1 MKSNSFL
8 SKSCPNCLWNF
19 ISPALKKRDR
29 GRLLVLLA
37 RRFSFNSP
45 LPTGVILVLLSVM
58 IAGAIPCH
66 LALAQERVRMAL
78 SVRNV
83 VFLPFYYARD
93 TKIFD
98 RRGLNVELIQ
108 MRSDLQLAGLA
119 SGEIDFTP
127 SVGPAG
133 AAIANGLPLKALAVL
148 YRAPLFS
155 LVSPSTVSSVKDL
168 EGKTVAVSRIG
179 SESHRYGSLM
189 LESGGADPKKVTFIQ
204 TGSTTVS
211 LAALQQGSVTAAV
224 LSPPFTGIMAE
235 KGYKILARSRSLLQD
250 APWLGLVASRQKIER
265 QTEQVRNML
274 RSMRDVIGVIKRDKP
289 AVVSYIERN
298 FKVTPANANESY
310 DDILGVMVDSLMLP
324 DERIQKYLDGS
335 FARGE
340 ISKRLTTGEMF
351 DFSLLRGL
359 K

>member
-1 MKSNSFL
+1 MANE
-8 SKSCPNCLWNF
+8 N
-19 ISPALKKRDR
+19 LKQM
-29 GRLLVLLA
+29 RLVKQVFGLAALLA
-37 RRFSFNSP
+37 
-45 LPTGVILVLLSVM
+45 VLFTAS
-58 IAGAIPCH
+58 H
-66 LALAQERVRMAL
+66 LFAQERVRMAL

-83 VFLPFYYARD
+83 VFLPFYYAKD

-98 RRGLNVELIQ
+98 KHGLNVELIQ
-108 MRSDLQLAGLA
+108 MRSDLQLAGLV

-133 AAIANGLPLKALAVL
+133 AAIANSLPVKALAIL

-155 LVSPSTVSSVKDL
+155 LVSPVGVASVKEL
-168 EGKTVAVSRIG
+168 ENKKVAVSRIG

-211 LAALQQGSVTAAV
+211 LTAIQQGSVNAAV

-235 KGYKILARSRSLLQD
+235 KGFKILARSRSLAE
-250 APWLGLVASRQKIER
+250 APWLGLVANRSKIEK
-265 QTEQVRNML
+265 QPEQARNFL
-274 RSMRDVIGVIKRDKP
+274 RSMRDVSAVIRRDKA
-289 AVVSYIERN
+289 AVVAYIEKN
-298 FKVTPANANESY
+298 FQVSAANANESY
-310 DDILGVMVDSLMLP
+310 EDINGVLIDGLILRDDQ
-324 DERIQKYLDGS
+324 IQKYLDTS

-340 ISKRLTTGEMF
+340 VPRRLTVSEMF
-351 DFSLLRGL
+351 DFSLLRSL

>member
-1 MKSNSFL
+1 MKSNASWFRV
-8 SKSCPNCLWNF
+8 F
-19 ISPALKKRDR
+19 TRVV
-29 GRLLVLLA
+29 LLVSNLLVA
-37 RRFSFNSP
+37 VTIGLTDAS
-45 LPTGVILVLLSVM
+45 
-58 IAGAIPCH
+58 
-66 LALAQERVRMAL
+66 AQERVRMAL

-83 VFLPFYYARD
+83 VFLPFYYAKD

-98 RRGLNVELIQ
+98 KHGLNVELIQ

-133 AAIANGLPLKALAVL
+133 AAIANGLPIKALAVL

-155 LVSPSTVSSVKDL
+155 LVSPTGVASVRDL

-189 LESGGADPKKVTFIQ
+189 IENGGADPKKVTFIQ

-211 LAALQQGSVTAAV
+211 LTAIQQGSVNAAV

-235 KGYKILARSRSLLQD
+235 KGYKILARSRALLQD

-265 QTEQVRNML
+265 QTEQVKNML
-274 RSMRDVIGVIKRDKP
+274 RSMRDVIAAIKREKS
-289 AVVSYIERN
+289 AVVSYIEKN
-298 FKVTPANANESY
+298 FKVSGANANESY
-310 DDILGVMVDSLMLP
+310 EDIMGVMVETLLLR
-324 DERIQKYLDGS
+324 DEQIQKYLDAS
-335 FARGE
+335 HVRGE
-340 ISKRLTTGEMF
+340 MPKRLTTAEMF

>member
-1 MKSNSFL
+1 MANE
-8 SKSCPNCLWNF
+8 N
-19 ISPALKKRDR
+19 LKQM
-29 GRLLVLLA
+29 RLVKQVFGLAALLA
-37 RRFSFNSP
+37 
-45 LPTGVILVLLSVM
+45 VLFTAS
-58 IAGAIPCH
+58 H
-66 LALAQERVRMAL
+66 LFAQERVRMAL

-83 VFLPFYYARD
+83 VFLPFYYAKD

-98 RRGLNVELIQ
+98 KHGLNVELIQ
-108 MRSDLQLAGLA
+108 MRSDLQLAGLV

-133 AAIANGLPLKALAVL
+133 AAIANSLPVKALAIL

-155 LVSPSTVSSVKDL
+155 LVSPVGVASVKEL
-168 EGKTVAVSRIG
+168 ENKKVAVSRIG

-211 LAALQQGSVTAAV
+211 LTAIQQGSVNAAV

-235 KGYKILARSRSLLQD
+235 KGFKILARSRSLAE
-250 APWLGLVASRQKIER
+250 APWLGLVANRSKIEK
-265 QTEQVRNML
+265 QPEQARNFL
-274 RSMRDVIGVIKRDKP
+274 RSMRDVSAVIRRDKA
-289 AVVSYIERN
+289 AVVAYIEKN
-298 FKVTPANANESY
+298 FQVSAANANESY
-310 DDILGVMVDSLMLP
+310 EDINGVLVDGLILRDDQ
-324 DERIQKYLDGS
+324 IQKYLDTS

-340 ISKRLTTGEMF
+340 VPRRLTVSEMF
-351 DFSLLRGL
+351 DFSLLRSL

>member
-1 MKSNSFL
+1 MANE
-8 SKSCPNCLWNF
+8 N
-19 ISPALKKRDR
+19 LKQM
-29 GRLLVLLA
+29 RLVKQVFGLAALLA
-37 RRFSFNSP
+37 
-45 LPTGVILVLLSVM
+45 VLFTVS
-58 IAGAIPCH
+58 H
-66 LALAQERVRMAL
+66 LFAQERVRMAL

-83 VFLPFYYARD
+83 VFLPFYYAKD

-98 RRGLNVELIQ
+98 KHGLNVELIQ
-108 MRSDLQLAGLA
+108 MRSDLQLAGLV

-133 AAIANGLPLKALAVL
+133 AAIANSLPVKALAIL

-155 LVSPSTVSSVKDL
+155 LVSPVGVASVKEL
-168 EGKTVAVSRIG
+168 ENKKVAVSRIG

-211 LAALQQGSVTAAV
+211 LTAIQQGSVNAAV

-235 KGYKILARSRSLLQD
+235 KGFKILARSRSLAE
-250 APWLGLVASRQKIER
+250 APWLGLVANRSKIEK
-265 QTEQVRNML
+265 QPEQARNFL
-274 RSMRDVIGVIKRDKP
+274 RSMRDVSAVIRRDKA
-289 AVVSYIERN
+289 AVVAYIEKN
-298 FKVTPANANESY
+298 FQVSAANANESY
-310 DDILGVMVDSLMLP
+310 EDINGVLVDGLILRDDQ
-324 DERIQKYLDGS
+324 IQKYLDTS

-340 ISKRLTTGEMF
+340 VPRRLTVSEMF
-351 DFSLLRGL
+351 DFSLLRSL